1 MTISLVVGIAAVA
14 TSLLA
19 GSDGVA
25 RYMALRAERQE
36 LGGAAVRRLQENTA
50 LRAEITRLRTDPR
63 YLEAMARKHLGLVRP
78 DEYVYRFRTPDEP

>member
-1 MTISLVVGIAAVA
+1 MVGIAAVA

-19 GSDGVA
+19 GSDGMA

-36 LGGAAVRRLQENTA
+36 FGGAAVRRLQENTA

>member
-1 MTISLVVGIAAVA
+1 MVGIAAVA

-78 DEYVYRFRTPDEP
+78 DEYVYRFRTPDDP

>member
-1 MTISLVVGIAAVA
+1 MIGIAAVA
-14 TSLLA
+14 TSLLT

>member
-1 MTISLVVGIAAVA
+1 MVGIAAVA
-14 TSLLA
+14 TSLLT

>member
-1 MTISLVVGIAAVA
+1 MVGIVAVA

>member
-1 MTISLVVGIAAVA
+1 MVIAAVA
-14 TSLLA
+14 TSLRA
-19 GSDGVA
+19 GSDGGA

>member
-1 MTISLVVGIAAVA
+1 MVGISAVA